1 MVVGPTDGRSTVT
14 EGYCG
19 MRAAEREREEE
30 LSLRVMVE
38 VDSGWKRAD
47 TMLPT
52 TFRLL
57 L

>member
-1 MVVGPTDGRSTVT
+1 MVVGPTVT

-19 MRAAEREREEE
+19 MRAAEREEEEE

-47 TMLPT
+47 ML
-52 TFRLL
+52 
-57 L
+57 